1 MGVLVYYL
9 VVYPEV
15 QSRLQE
21 EIDELFDGKDE
32 GEDLTQD
39 DITGMVYLDQVPN
52 PNKIITIKIFVIIIS
67 TSPLHQ
73 VLNEGN
79 RLGSV
84 SSTARMCTKDYPIP
98 GDSFVIPKNT
108 RVIIPCVSQIS
119 VAAFSLTILATQ
131 IGLHLDPAYWPE
143 PNKFDPE
150 RFSSD
155 NKGSIDPVTFQTF
168 GGGPRCGKHDI
179 LYNF

>member
-1 MGVLVYYL
+1 
-9 VVYPEV
+9 
-15 QSRLQE
+15 
-21 EIDELFDGKDE
+21 
-32 GEDLTQD
+32 
-39 DITGMVYLDQVPN
+39 
-52 PNKIITIKIFVIIIS
+52 
-67 TSPLHQ
+67 
-73 VLNEGN
+73 
-79 RLGSV
+79 
-84 SSTARMCTKDYPIP
+84 MCTKDYPIP

-155 NKGSIDPVTFQTF
+155 NKGAIDPVTFQTF

>member
-1 MGVLVYYL
+1 
-9 VVYPEV
+9 
-15 QSRLQE
+15 
-21 EIDELFDGKDE
+21 
-32 GEDLTQD
+32 
-39 DITGMVYLDQVPN
+39 
-52 PNKIITIKIFVIIIS
+52 
-67 TSPLHQ
+67 
-73 VLNEGN
+73 
-79 RLGSV
+79 
-84 SSTARMCTKDYPIP
+84 MCTKDYPIP

-119 VAAFSLTILATQ
+119 VAPFSLTILATQ

-168 GGGPRCGKHDI
+168 GGGPRCGIHDI
-179 LYNF
+179 LCNF